1 MNLRDTRK
9 PYELSEGELQTLIA
23 KFEKITDT
31 KFDKAFADQVNN
43 FIGIYRQK
51 ILIERDAIKNR
62 KIKRELTQ
70 LEGALR
76 KVSTLQNDKISYNAQ
91 MALFTRLPNMFQS
104 FIDANDSIEE
114 LRQACQ
120 DAIASLGQTEKS
132 TEYSL
137 TNLKPIL
144 ATELAREL
152 NKAGVEIT
160 AYREG
165 TFGKCLEAFL
175 KAIKGEAG
183 GEKFNISIR
192 EDLFPIIKQAK
203 DDYATTERFVLLKF
217 R

>member
-43 FIGIYRQK
+43 FIGIFREK
-51 ILIERDAIKNR
+51 ILIERDAIKNK
-62 KIKRELTQ
+62 KIKRQLTQ
-70 LEGALR
+70 FENALE
-76 KVSTLQNDKISYNAQ
+76 KVSTLQSDKISDNAR
-91 MALFTRLPNMFQS
+91 MAIIAKLPDMFETY
-104 FIDANDSIEE
+104 IDANDSIET
-114 LRQACQ
+114 LRQACT
-120 DAIASLGQTEKS
+120 DAIDSLGQSEKS
-132 TEYSL
+132 TQYSL

-152 NKAGVEIT
+152 SKCGVEIT

-192 EDLFPIIKQAK
+192 EDLFPITSQSK
-203 DDYATTERFVLLKF
+203 DDYATTERFVLLKI